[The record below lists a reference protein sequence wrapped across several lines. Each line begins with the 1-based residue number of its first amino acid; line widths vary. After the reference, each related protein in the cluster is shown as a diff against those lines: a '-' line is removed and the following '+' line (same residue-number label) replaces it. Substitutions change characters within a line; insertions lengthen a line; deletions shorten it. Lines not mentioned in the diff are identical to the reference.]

1 MEVLLIG
8 DNEKTAEEISMSL
21 RIRYPG
27 AAITRLDR
35 SIQIPD
41 GIRQFS
47 PDLMILHS
55 VTSGEIAVELIK
67 MIRRYSRV
75 PLLVLGENESGEERA
90 FGLEAGADEYVT
102 RPYNLIEFLARC
114 GAVLRRNNSP
124 VEGRVAC
131 FNSLKIHLDTRE
143 VFLSGERVKLTPIE
157 YELLAKL
164 ARDEGHLV
172 NQDDLLEQVWGPEY
186 RGDSNLL
193 KTYIYRLRK
202 KLEHGNEGP
211 FIINERGF
219 GYRLNKVYITPEM
232 ESPVAD
238 LL

>member
-8 DNEKTAEEISMSL
+8 DSEKTADEISMSL

-35 SIQIPD
+35 TVPVPD
-41 GIRQFS
+41 GIRQYN

-55 VTSGEIAVELIK
+55 VSPGEIVELIK
-67 MIRRYSRV
+67 ILRRYFRV
-75 PLLVLGENESGEERA
+75 PLMVLGENESGEERA
-90 FGLEAGADEYVT
+90 FGLEAGADDFIT

-114 GAVLRRNNSP
+114 GAVLRRMNPGSD
-124 VEGRVAC
+124 GRIAS
-131 FNSLKIHLDTRE
+131 FNSLKIYLDTRE

-157 YELLAKL
+157 YELLVKL

-172 NQDDLLEQVWGPEY
+172 NQDDLLEHVWGAEY

-202 KLEHGNEGP
+202 KLEHGSEGR

-219 GYRLNKVYITPEM
+219 GYRLNKVSIAPEM
-232 ESPVAD
+232 ESPVV
-238 LL
+238 

>member
-8 DNEKTAEEISMSL
+8 DSEKTADEISMSL
-21 RIRYPG
+21 RIRYPE
-27 AAITRLDR
+27 AAFVRLNR
-35 SIQIPD
+35 SVQVPD
-41 GIRQFS
+41 GLRQYT
-47 PDLMILHS
+47 PDLMILHTAS
-55 VTSGEIAVELIK
+55 SSKITVELIK
-67 MIRRYSRV
+67 VIRRYSRI
-75 PLLVLGENESGEERA
+75 PLFVLGENESGEERA
-90 FGLEAGADEYVT
+90 FGLEAGADEYLT

-114 GAVLRRNNSP
+114 GAVLRRVKSHP
-124 VEGRVAC
+124 EGRIAS
-131 FNSLKIHLDTRE
+131 FNSLKVHLDTRE

-172 NQDDLLEQVWGPEY
+172 NQDDLLEHVWGAEY

-202 KLEHGNEGP
+202 KLEHGSESR

-219 GYRLNKVYITPEM
+219 GYRLNTVYLAPQL
-232 ESPVAD
+232 ESPVV
-238 LL
+238 

>member
-1 MEVLLIG
+1 M
-8 DNEKTAEEISMSL
+8 
-21 RIRYPG
+21 
-27 AAITRLDR
+27 
-35 SIQIPD
+35 
-41 GIRQFS
+41 
-47 PDLMILHS
+47 
-55 VTSGEIAVELIK
+55 
-67 MIRRYSRV
+67 
-75 PLLVLGENESGEERA
+75 
-90 FGLEAGADEYVT
+90 
-102 RPYNLIEFLARC
+102 
-114 GAVLRRNNSP
+114 
-124 VEGRVAC
+124 EGRVAC

>member
-8 DNEKTAEEISMSL
+8 DNEKTADEISMSL

-27 AAITRLDR
+27 AVITRR
-35 SIQIPD
+35 GCSIQIPE
-41 GIRQFS
+41 GIRQYR
-47 PDLMILHS
+47 PDMIVLHS
-55 VTSGEIAVELIK
+55 NSSGKAAVELIK
-67 MIRRYSRV
+67 SLRRYFQI

-90 FGLEAGADEYVT
+90 FGLEAGADEYII

-114 GAVLRRNNSP
+114 GAVLRRMNSNM
-124 VEGRVAC
+124 EGRIAV
-131 FNSLKIHLDTRE
+131 FNGLKIYLDTRE
-143 VFLSGERVKLTPIE
+143 VFLFGERVKLTPIE

-172 NQDDLLEQVWGPEY
+172 NQDDLLEHVWGAEY

-202 KLEHGNEGP
+202 KLEHGTEGR
-211 FIINERGF
+211 FIVNERGF
-219 GYRLNKVYITPEM
+219 GYRLNKIYIAPEI
-232 ESPVAD
+232 ESPVA
-238 LL
+238 

>member
-8 DNEKTAEEISMSL
+8 DSEKTADEISMSL

-55 VTSGEIAVELIK
+55 VSSGETAVELIK
-67 MIRRYSRV
+67 AIRRYFRI
-75 PLLVLGENESGEERA
+75 PLLVLGEKESGEQRA
-90 FGLEAGADEYVT
+90 FGLEAGADEYIT

-114 GAVLRRNNSP
+114 GVVLRRMNSP
-124 VEGRVAC
+124 AEGRIAC
-131 FNSLKIHLDTRE
+131 FNGLKIHLDTRE
-143 VFLSGERVKLTPIE
+143 VFLSGERIKLTPIE

-164 ARDEGHLV
+164 ANDEGHLV
-172 NQDDLLEQVWGPEY
+172 NQDDLLEHVWGAEY

-202 KLEHGNEGP
+202 KLEHGRESR

-219 GYRLNKVYITPEM
+219 GYRLNKIYITSEM
-232 ESPVAD
+232 GSPVV
-238 LL
+238 